1 MLRELLVVA
10 FYVVENLSQRLLVF
24 DCLEDLLNEK
34 VEDIDR
40 VVLLVLKLDLLV
52 AERYEVMNC

>member
-34 VEDIDR
+34 VEDINR

>member
-1 MLRELLVVA
+1 VLRELLVVA
-10 FYVVENLSQRLLVF
+10 FYVVKNLSQRLLVF

>member
-1 MLRELLVVA
+1 VLRELLVVA

-34 VEDIDR
+34 VEDINR